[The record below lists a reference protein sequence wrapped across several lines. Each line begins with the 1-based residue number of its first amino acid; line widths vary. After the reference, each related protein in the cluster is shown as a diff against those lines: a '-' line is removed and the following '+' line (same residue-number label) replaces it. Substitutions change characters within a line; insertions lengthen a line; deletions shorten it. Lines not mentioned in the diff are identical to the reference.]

1 MIELDRID
9 NYTQND
15 DLNDK
20 FAIKDEEA
28 TKVLLNDSENV
39 FQYDQTKKLNLSW
52 QNLNV
57 QLTSQVVNKKQ
68 LTQIFKRQNSDST
81 VSDSSYRTIINNGK

>member
-1 MIELDRID
+1 MIELDRIE

-15 DLNDK
+15 DLHDK
-20 FAIKDEEA
+20 FGIKDEEA
-28 TKVLLNDSENV
+28 TNVFLNDSENV

-68 LTQIFKRQNSDST
+68 LTQIFKRQNSNST